1 MTENAS
7 NNGKTVG
14 LIAYFTL
21 IGWII
26 ALVMHNKE
34 KTEFGA
40 FHLRQVLG
48 IMVTGIALSIVASI
62 IDISIISMA
71 VNIAVFVLW
80 IIGLIGAA
88 QGEQKLVPVLGEK
101 YQEWFKGIG

>member
-1 MTENAS
+1 MTENSS

-26 ALVMHNKE
+26 ALVMHNKD

-40 FHLRQVLG
+40 FHIRQVLG

-62 IDISIISMA
+62 IGVSIISMA
-71 VNIAVFVLW
+71 VNIVIFALW

-88 QGEQKLVPVLGEK
+88 QGEQKPVPVLGEK
-101 YQEWFKGIG
+101 FQEWFKGIG